1 MRRIG
6 LLAVA
11 TLLLLCGAPAGAQEP
26 DAALVADATRPGTIT
41 LGFFGPPGT
50 HVRFFEVGGGG
61 RRQLGEAVVTD
72 DGVAVLLDAVPWR
85 CDRLVRE
92 FAAEGTAPD
101 GSPRAGSFSVRTPSC
116 ATRWEL
122 RAPRRAAPGSR
133 ARVRVVDGWRL
144 GGARPSLCVRAPGRT
159 ARERCR
165 TVRLARGVPAG
176 AAAVRLDRPGRW
188 RLTLRH
194 HGAAVRRTIAVGR
207 RTAPEPPRPVVL
219 ATGDSTMQGV
229 DSFLA
234 DLLGERVEVR
244 PEVVVGSGLSGDRA
258 WISRARGQARRVR
271 PAVTVVSIGA
281 NEGFPIPAADGRPV
295 ECCSADWVVLYE
307 RRVRLVLRAYLRGGR
322 GRVAWLTLPDPRD
335 PRRVAITDAVNDA
348 VRRATSG
355 RAGAVLV
362 DLDRAFTPDG
372 YRETMRWRGRTVRVR
387 EPDGVHLTAAGTAI
401 AAELVAD
408 AIGRVR

>member
-1 MRRIG
+1 
-6 LLAVA
+6 
-11 TLLLLCGAPAGAQEP
+11 
-26 DAALVADATRPGTIT
+26 
-41 LGFFGPPGT
+41 
-50 HVRFFEVGGGG
+50 
-61 RRQLGEAVVTD
+61 
-72 DGVAVLLDAVPWR
+72 
-85 CDRLVRE
+85 
-92 FAAEGTAPD
+92 
-101 GSPRAGSFSVRTPSC
+101 
-116 ATRWEL
+116 
-122 RAPRRAAPGSR
+122 
-133 ARVRVVDGWRL
+133 
-144 GGARPSLCVRAPGRT
+144 
-159 ARERCR
+159 
-165 TVRLARGVPAG
+165 
-176 AAAVRLDRPGRW
+176 
-188 RLTLRH
+188 
-194 HGAAVRRTIAVGR
+194 
-207 RTAPEPPRPVVL
+207 
-219 ATGDSTMQGV
+219 MQGF

-258 WISRARGQARRVR
+258 WIARAREQARRVR

-335 PRRVAITDAVNDA
+335 PRRVAITDAVNEA

-362 DLDRAFTPDG
+362 DLDRTFTPDG
-372 YRETMRWRGRTVRVR
+372 YRETMPWRGRTVRVR